1 MSDKTKDIL
10 IRALNTFWQAAL
22 AFAVITLEDLIPN
35 IASFNIDTL
44 KSLGIV
50 VGAGALGAGFSA
62 LSNAF
67 IKPYLAKHKEKI
79 ESDK

>member
-10 IRALNTFWQAAL
+10 VRALNTFWQAAL

-35 IASFNIDTL
+35 VASFNVDTL

-50 VGAGALGAGFSA
+50 IGAGALGAGFSA

-67 IKPYLAKHKEKI
+67 IKPYLAKHKENITK
-79 ESDK
+79 E